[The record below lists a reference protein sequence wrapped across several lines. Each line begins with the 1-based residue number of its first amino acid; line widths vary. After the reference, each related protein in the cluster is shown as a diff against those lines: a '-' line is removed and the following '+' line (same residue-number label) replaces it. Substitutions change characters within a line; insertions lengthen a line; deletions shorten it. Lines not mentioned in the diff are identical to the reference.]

1 MESFVL
7 LLVRTCI
14 LQSGHSDA
22 RAVGYVE
29 AGSGVPLHLRVR
41 QCIRVDQAIL
51 QIAIEYNR
59 PAAAFGYFLAL
70 FTDGD
75 AVLLYGLVRKAAD
88 EAILLFESWKP

>member
-7 LLVRTCI
+7 LSVRTCI
-14 LQSGHSDA
+14 PQPGRLNI

-70 FTDGD
+70 LTDGD
-75 AVLLYGLVRKAAD
+75 AVLLYGLVRKAVD
-88 EAILLFESWKP
+88 EAILLFESWQP